1 MTDPAYFTAEDCD
14 LAAFRTLTTQTLSA
28 DQVPHAA
35 ITQNNIPVYA
45 AATLHETLTTPKRQT
60 LLAEWGWVL
69 GQGPGVFAIS
79 GAYPDT
85 TIIDAAT
92 TAYEAIIAEEKAQ
105 GAAQA
110 DHFATAGNNDRVWNA
125 LQKLCLA
132 DPALYARY
140 FGNPFLAAA
149 SEAWLGPGYQMT
161 AQINVVRPG
170 GQAQEAHRD
179 YHLGFQSADIA
190 SQFPAHVHVL
200 SPALTL
206 QGAIAH
212 CDMPVES
219 GPTKLLPYS
228 QLYRPG
234 YMAYRLP
241 EFRAYFE
248 TAYVQRALTKGDLL
262 FFNPAL
268 FHGAGDN
275 RSADIQRLANLV
287 QVSSAMG
294 RAMETIDRM
303 AMCAALYP
311 VLRGANLTDLEQNA
325 AIAATAE
332 GYSFPTNL
340 DHDPPIGG
348 LAPETQ
354 AALMQRALA
363 TDMDAQT
370 FRTEL
375 TAHAARR
382 HP

>member
-1 MTDPAYFTAEDCD
+1 MDEPAYYTQADCD
-14 LAAFRTLTTQTLSA
+14 LDAFRALTSQTLDT
-28 DQVPHAA
+28 DQVPHATCA
-35 ITQNNIPVYA
+35 QNNIPVYD
-45 AATLHETLTTPKRQT
+45 AATLRDALTTAKRQT

-69 GQGPGVFAIS
+69 GQGPGAFAIS

-110 DHFATAGNNDRVWNA
+110 DHFATAGNNDRVWNS

-132 DPALYARY
+132 DPALYAHY

-170 GQAQEAHRD
+170 GKAQEAHRD

-190 SQFPAHVHVL
+190 AQFPAHVHTL

-248 TAYVQRALTKGDLL
+248 GAYVQCPLTKGDLL

-294 RAMETIDRM
+294 RAMETIDRT

-311 VLRGANLTDLEQNA
+311 ALQDANLTPLEQSA

-332 GYSFPTNL
+332 GYAFPTNL
-340 DHDPPIGG
+340 DRDPPIGG

-354 AALMQRALA
+354 AALMHRALA

-370 FRTEL
+370 FQTEL

-382 HP
+382 QP